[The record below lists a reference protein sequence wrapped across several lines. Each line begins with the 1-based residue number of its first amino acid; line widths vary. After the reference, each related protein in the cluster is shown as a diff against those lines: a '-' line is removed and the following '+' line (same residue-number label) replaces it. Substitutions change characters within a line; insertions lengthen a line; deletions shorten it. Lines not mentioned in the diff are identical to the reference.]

1 MVTWFKFGTQCWF
14 STLDP
19 LCLNISYQQIWH
31 FPTLQYYEI
40 GSKGTFYL
48 CKHLWNNSSTKGGCF
63 FFKLKFDI
71 ALRVGMHLI
80 VKYYNIKNHQ
90 IITMSIGKFSMDL
103 YKTSMDYETCPKV
116 THSMVHKPTLYFI
129 CNIFAKMPHDN
140 IWLSSSLQKIFT
152 CILCAFN
159 TFCTCGTW

>member
-19 LCLNISYQQIWH
+19 LCLNISYQQIWR

-48 CKHLWNNSSTKGGCF
+48 WRHLWNSSSTKRGCF
-63 FFKLKFDI
+63 FLKFKFDI
-71 ALRVGMHLI
+71 VLKVGMHLI
-80 VKYYNIKNHQ
+80 MKYYNNKNHQ

-103 YKTSMDYETCPKV
+103 YKTCMDYEICPKV
-116 THSMVHKPTLYFI
+116 TNSMVHKPTLYLI
-129 CNIFAKMPHDN
+129 CNIFVEMPHDN
-140 IWLSSSLQKIFT
+140 IWLSSSLQ
-152 CILCAFN
+152 
-159 TFCTCGTW
+159 